1 MALSTILG
9 LVIGLASLLV
19 AYIMK
24 GAPFSTLVNPAAY
37 IIILGGTAG
46 SVFIAFPMNEMKTI
60 PRLFGK
66 IFREQKLIAK
76 REIIN
81 LFIKWAQ
88 IARREGILALES
100 HVEEVPDEFMQNGL
114 KMIIDGNDS
123 NLVHDILLEEIS
135 VVESR
140 HRAEALIFSQAG
152 MYAPTLGVL
161 GAVVGLIAALANLSD
176 INVLGHAI
184 AAAFVATL
192 VGIFTGYVLW
202 HPMANKL
209 KRLSA
214 QEIEL
219 KMVMV
224 EGLLSIQA
232 GISSIAIEQKL
243 SVYISPE
250 ERKLE
255 EKNKEVEDG
264 Q

>member
-1 MALSTILG
+1 MALSTVLG
-9 LVIGLASLLV
+9 LVIGLLSLMV
-19 AYIMK
+19 AYVLK
-24 GAPFSTLVNPAAY
+24 GAPVSTLYNVPAFL
-37 IIILGGTAG
+37 IIIGGTIG
-46 SVFIAFPMNEMKTI
+46 SVFIAFPMNELKTT
-60 PRLFGK
+60 PRLFRK
-66 IFREQKLIAK
+66 IFREQVLISK

-100 HVEEVPDEFMQNGL
+100 HIEEVPDEFMQNGL

-135 VVESR
+135 VVEAR

-184 AAAFVATL
+184 AAAFVATM

-232 GISSIAIEQKL
+232 GISSLAIEQKL

-255 EKNKEVEDG
+255 EQNKEDEDG

>member
-9 LVIGLASLLV
+9 LGIGLVSLLV

-192 VGIFTGYVLW
+192 IGIFTGYVLW